1 MKIGRGPATVI
12 GFEPSVRMPAAP
24 LAPAL
29 REKERGERPHLSWGF
44 FILRMSDFSYSAGP
58 GGFCDL
64 RTHRALRFLQRT
76 TMFLCAAAVFLFVAV
91 AASAQSASI
100 TVTDDVGRELR
111 IAQPVRRI
119 VSLAPSVTETIF
131 ALGAQDR
138 LAGDT
143 DFCDYPPEARQKPHV
158 GSVMAP
164 NLEEIVAL
172 KPDVVIASKAG
183 NRIETVRALESLHI
197 AVYGTYARSVADV
210 LQSMQKL
217 ARVIGAEEQGEKI
230 AAALQAR
237 LDALHQRLLNTPRV
251 RVLVVVWRDPLI
263 SMGQQTFLADAMRA
277 AGAESVVTSEQDW
290 PHVSLEEMVKLQPDY
305 LVFSADDRAR
315 GEQEFAAI
323 TDAPGWRD
331 LRAVREKHVAIVPDA
346 ISYPAPRL
354 IDAIEVLA
362 RQLHPEAFAAPST
375 PLREI
380 AQ

>member
-1 MKIGRGPATVI
+1 MLL
-12 GFEPSVRMPAAP
+12 FAA
-24 LAPAL
+24 AA
-29 REKERGERPHLSWGF
+29 
-44 FILRMSDFSYSAGP
+44 
-58 GGFCDL
+58 
-64 RTHRALRFLQRT
+64 FLI
-76 TMFLCAAAVFLFVAV
+76 AAAVR
-91 AASAQSASI
+91 AQSASI
-100 TVTDDVGRELR
+100 TVTDDVGREVR
-111 IAQPVRRI
+111 IVQPLRRI

-197 AVYGTYARSVADV
+197 AVYGTYARSVEGV
-210 LQSMQKL
+210 LQSLQKL
-217 ARVIGAEEQGEKI
+217 AHMIGAEEQGDRI

-237 LDALHQRLLNTPRV
+237 LDLLHQRLQNAPRV
-251 RVLVVVWRDPLI
+251 RVLFVVWRDPLI
-263 SMGQQTFLADAMRA
+263 SMGQQTFLADAMRV

-290 PHVSLEEMVKLQPDY
+290 PHVSMEEMVKLQPDY

-323 TDAPGWRD
+323 TDTPGWRD

-354 IDAIEVLA
+354 IDAIEELA
-362 RQLHPEAFAAPST
+362 RQLHPEAFASPST
-375 PLREI
+375 PQKEI

>member
-1 MKIGRGPATVI
+1 MRRR
-12 GFEPSVRMPAAP
+12 S
-24 LAPAL
+24 AL
-29 REKERGERPHLSWGF
+29 RLLHC
-44 FILRMSDFSYSAGP
+44 I
-58 GGFCDL
+58 
-64 RTHRALRFLQRT
+64 ALAFL
-76 TMFLCAAAVFLFVAV
+76 AV
-91 AASAQSASI
+91 ATSLIFAGAARGQTSSI
-100 TVTDDVGRELR
+100 TVTDDVGREVR
-111 IAQPVRRI
+111 MVQPVKRI

-138 LAGDT
+138 LVGDT

-217 ARVIGAEEQGEKI
+217 ARVIGAEDQGNNI
-230 AAALQAR
+230 ASSLEAR
-237 LDALHQRLLNTPRV
+237 LDALHQQLQNVPRV
-251 RVLVVVWRDPLI
+251 RVLFVVWRDPLI

-277 AGAESVVTSEQDW
+277 AGAESVITSEQDW
-290 PHVSLEEMVKLQPDY
+290 PHVSMEEMVKLQPDY

-315 GEQEFAAI
+315 GQQEFAAI
-323 TDAPGWRD
+323 VDTPGWRD
-331 LRAVREKHVAIVPDA
+331 LRAVREKRVAIVPDA

-362 RQLHPEAFAAPST
+362 RQLHPEAFSSPST
-375 PLREI
+375 PQREI
-380 AQ
+380 AR